1 MYFPNEW
8 VYIGTMLTVGFTHSC
23 FVLVR
28 CSVRRSFVCYQCS
41 CFEWE
46 VYVVET
52 CWHLTPDARW
62 GWPWGEDWCYDLCVA
77 TGCCC
82 FIIIKFYSLNFIVL
96 ISFRSFRLKILFC
109 VCVIVCVCVCVCVLV
124 DHLHDVDCASHHAI
138 HLCIV
143 LFAILDVCYY

>member
-1 MYFPNEW
+1 MYFPNG
-8 VYIGTMLTVGFTHSC
+8 VYIGTMLPDLLTAVLFW
-23 FVLVR
+23 FVVQF
-28 CSVRRSFVCYQCS
+28 VVRSFVCYQCS

-82 FIIIKFYSLNFIVL
+82 FIIIKIYSLNFIVL
-96 ISFRSFRLKILFC
+96 ISFRSFRLKILLC
-109 VCVIVCVCVCVCVLV
+109 VCVFHSTHNALCVCVCVEDVLV
-124 DHLHDVDCASHHAI
+124 SICLKI
-138 HLCIV
+138 
-143 LFAILDVCYY
+143 LFCVYLTYLGYL